1 MQPPAKRVAI
11 KYLLSKRNLVLLYLP
26 PYMYCVFVSASG
38 RAQSWDCNP
47 SKKRLAADANSGEKA
62 SSSSSDRKENS
73 AVRMRPFF
81 PFDHRINAT
90 VPVVDE
96 RRSRPSR
103 KRSTG
108 PLKTRSKTFSP
119 LTGASPVSGVDGS
132 SSCCTASTAGKSLLA
147 ADNVVGKF
155 SPPSLS
161 SP

>member
-11 KYLLSKRNLVLLYLP
+11 KYLISKRNLVLLDLP

-38 RAQSWDCNP
+38 LVQSWRCKP

-62 SSSSSDRKENS
+62 SSSSSHRKENS

-96 RRSRPSR
+96 RLSRPLG

-108 PLKTRSKTFSP
+108 PLKTLSKTFRS
-119 LTGASPVSGVDGS
+119 LTGRSEEHTSE
-132 SSCCTASTAGKSLLA
+132 LQ
-147 ADNVVGKF
+147 
-155 SPPSLS
+155 
-161 SP
+161 